1 MTKNQVKVDQS
12 KMIDGAA
19 DLPIDH
25 ATQGKQALSD
35 EAKQHVLERILKQL
49 SRELQLAPGR
59 VRTAVT
65 LLDEGNTIPF
75 IARYRKEM
83 TGELDENELRSI
95 EERLAY
101 LRNLE
106 DRKLE
111 VLRLIEEQGKLAEE
125 LRLSIEGAGKLQE
138 VEDLYRP
145 YRQKRKTRASVAKE
159 RGLEPLAHWIWAQPK
174 QGSLEAEAQAYVQ
187 PDGDVPTVADAIQG
201 AMDIIAE
208 MIADDPKVRAW
219 VRTFTQ
225 EHGVVVTEAKDKSAE
240 SVYEMYYSYREPLK
254 KLPPHRTLAINR
266 GEREEVLKVSLEVP
280 TEQVHEQVARHFAI
294 GSSVVRE
301 TLQAVIEDSYKRLI
315 APSIEREV
323 RGEATAVAEEQAI
336 QIFAQN
342 LRALLLQAPVKG
354 KVVLGVD
361 PAYRTGC
368 KLAVIDA
375 TGRMLAVAVTYPTPP
390 MNKVAEAKATF
401 KRLIDQYG
409 IELIVIG
416 NGTASRETEQFVAE
430 LLQELQSGDGV
441 QERDGKKGPVDDHGQ
456 VGYKQPVDSHGQVG
470 QKASTGA
477 NGRKLQYLLVSEAG
491 ASVYSASK
499 LAAAEFPDLDVAERS
514 AISIARRLQDPL
526 AELVKIEPKAIGVG
540 QYQHDVSQKRLEDS
554 LGGVVES
561 AVNHVGVDLNTA
573 SPSLLSYVAGVNTT
587 IAKNIVVYREEKGAF
602 DSRAQLLKV
611 PRLGANAYEQ
621 CVGFLRI
628 SGGANP
634 LDNTPIHPESY
645 DVVNRL
651 LLELGLTRR
660 AIGTAEL
667 LERLSQPDAQPE
679 ALAERL
685 GVGVPTLRDIVSALQ
700 RPGRDPRD
708 ELAPPLFR
716 TDVLK
721 PEDLL
726 PGMELQGTI
735 RNVTDFGAFVD
746 IGLKND
752 GLVHI
757 SKLSKKFVK
766 HPMDIVAV
774 GDIVTVWV
782 LSVDLKKQRVSLT
795 MVSQ

>member
-1 MTKNQVKVDQS
+1 MTKKQVKVDQS
-12 KMIDGAA
+12 KKIDGAA

-25 ATQGKQALSD
+25 ATQGKQTLSD
-35 EAKQHVLERILKQL
+35 EAKQNMLERILKQL
-49 SRELQLAPGR
+49 ARELQLAPSR

-83 TGELDENELRSI
+83 TGELDENELRAI

-111 VLRLIEEQGKLAEE
+111 VLRLIEEQGKLTDE

-159 RGLEPLAHWIWAQPK
+159 RGLEPLAQWIWSQPK
-174 QGSLEAEAQAYVQ
+174 QGSLDAEALAYVQ

-208 MIADDPKVRAW
+208 VIADDPKVRAW

-280 TEQVHEQVARHFAI
+280 TERVYEQVTRHFAI
-294 GSSVVRE
+294 GSSIVKE

-342 LRALLLQAPVKG
+342 LRALLLQPPVKG

-390 MNKVAEAKATF
+390 LNKVAEAKATF

-430 LLQELQSGDGV
+430 LLKELQMGNGVLEGDG
-441 QERDGKKGPVDDHGQ
+441 EKEPVDEHGQ
-456 VGYKQPVDSHGQVG
+456 VEQNAY
-470 QKASTGA
+470 TGA

-499 LAAAEFPDLDVAERS
+499 LAAAEFPELDVAERS

-540 QYQHDVSQKRLEDS
+540 QYQHDVSQKRLEES

-587 IAKNIVVYREEKGAF
+587 IAKNIVVYREEQGAF
-602 DSRAQLLKV
+602 NSRAQLLKV
-611 PRLGANAYEQ
+611 PRLGAKAYEQ

-651 LLELGLTRR
+651 LVELGLTRR

-726 PGMELQGTI
+726 PGMELQGTV

-757 SKLSKKFVK
+757 SKLSNKFVK
-766 HPMDIVAV
+766 HPMDVVAV